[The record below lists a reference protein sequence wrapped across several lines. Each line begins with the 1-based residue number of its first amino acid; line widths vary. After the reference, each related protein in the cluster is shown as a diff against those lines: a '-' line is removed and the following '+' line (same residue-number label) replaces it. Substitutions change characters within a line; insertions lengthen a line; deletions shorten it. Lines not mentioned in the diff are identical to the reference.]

1 MLQML
6 TEVTRN
12 IVILTIVASML
23 ELLLPRNEFRPF
35 LNMVVGLVLML
46 TLLAPL
52 RTILQAPGEL
62 ELAME
67 QDARFSQSAL
77 TARQAVLEQ
86 LNWDLAISRYRE
98 LLTEQVSAVLA
109 EEKMLLV
116 ELSLQLEEDPG
127 LPDFGRPQR
136 LTVLAKPETEEGNSG
151 IARVEK
157 IRIGTNRAVPGDPG
171 EEAVVN
177 GLLAVKLGDALGI
190 SKEKIEVQVLKN

>member
-1 MLQML
+1 ML

-12 IVILTIVASML
+12 IVILIIVASIL

-52 RTILQAPGEL
+52 RTMLQVPGEL
-62 ELAME
+62 ELTME
-67 QDARFSQSAL
+67 QDARLSQGAL

-109 EEKMLLV
+109 EEKMSLV
-116 ELSLQLEEDPG
+116 ELSLQLEENPG

-136 LTVLAKPETEEGNSG
+136 LTVLAKKDTEEGNGG

-157 IRIGTNRAVPGDPG
+157 IRIGTTRAVPGERN

-177 GLLAVKLGDALGI
+177 GLLAIKLGEALGI